1 VDDEPTGVSCEF
13 CGNALTRAPGYGHA
27 PKCVYVVL
35 AVAGGVTPLVV
46 RTRQPPAA
54 TVYDLTRRL
63 GDRHDGNR
71 RDHRDH
77 AAQGGDA
84 VRLEILGMPD
94 DPDRRWAAG
103 DLFSL
108 DLHKRNDGDDDNP
121 CISITDD
128 FSYFPAAKVVFGLR
142 RVADLLEKKIT
153 AQREIRAECE
163 AAQAEY
169 VKLLGEGL
177 GEAAAKRMALL
188 KLLAAA
194 KNYAS
199 AEIESL
205 INDVYDRERR
215 RWRSFSDFLNPSWF
229 SSSHES
235 SSG

>member
-1 VDDEPTGVSCEF
+1 MTATDETTETTP
-13 CGNALTRAPGYGHA
+13 
-27 PKCVYVVL
+27 PKAETL
-35 AVAGGVTPLVV
+35 F
-46 RTRQPPAA
+46 
-54 TVYDLTRRL
+54 DS
-63 GDRHDGNR
+63 
-71 RDHRDH
+71 
-77 AAQGGDA
+77 
-84 VRLEILGMPD
+84 ILGMPD

-205 INDVYDRERR
+205 INDVYEENDAGGEA
-215 RWRSFSDFLNPSWF
+215 SPTS
-229 SSSHES
+229 
-235 SSG
+235 